1 MMDEEV
7 TMNHSRNIYYAHTHK
22 KDKALW
28 QTMTEHGSNVS
39 TLARIRALA
48 FGEETRAKLMGQ
60 LHDIG
65 KYGELFQRRLEGE
78 GSGLDHWSAGA
89 AIALETYRDIGM
101 ALAIQGHHIG
111 LQNGDPNYLVKMQL
125 QHVEQH
131 HPLGLR
137 LTETNLEFLKQRLEV
152 DLGVLPPSSTAT
164 VIPQKTASSMLD
176 TRFLFSSL
184 VDSDFLDTER
194 TMNQA
199 NPEYVWRPEAEPLEA
214 QKALAVLERF
224 LEVKNADQ
232 KLPEKT
238 RKLRDQLSKVCRD
251 AALTSEHLYTLTAPT
266 GTGKTLAMLRF
277 ALMRASQN
285 KQIRRII
292 AVLPFLSILDQTVKI
307 YREVF
312 AEFGEHYI
320 LEHHSLTGTKSEE
333 KPSDEQNLRAKQARL
348 LTQNW
353 DAPIV
358 ITTSVQLLESLHA
371 NRPSAC
377 RKLHNIAGSIVLID
391 EAQTLPVNLAV
402 PTLKT
407 LSRLASKKYE
417 TTVVFA
423 TATQPAF
430 DHLHEKVLETENS
443 GWNPTEIVPDDLQ
456 LFDQAKRVKLDWR
469 IERAT
474 PWSELIQELAEEKND
489 QVLCIVNLKR
499 HARVIAEG
507 LRKTFAAKQDKLD
520 GLYHLSTAL
529 CPTHRL
535 VVLKKIIEALN
546 PEKPKPCRLVATQ
559 CVEAGV
565 DLDFPRAFRALGPFD
580 AIAQAAGRC
589 NRNDLR
595 TREESILTIF
605 KPEPD
610 EIKYPTPTYRIATEA
625 TETLLNMN
633 HGVLE
638 IDNPENFREFYKL
651 LYSLTATDSLD
662 MAQAIKLQD
671 YVKVNELYRLIDNN
685 TYNVVVPYKKD
696 ANDLTAENLMREAR
710 NDGINP
716 DWMRRARGYTV
727 TMYRTKDGAIPAFLE
742 QVPYRLAKIEGF
754 ADDWFLCR
762 SPKLYDDL
770 FGFQPELEKGGYSSE
785 PM

>member
-1 MMDEEV
+1 MRQ
-7 TMNHSRNIYYAHTHK
+7 TYYAHTHK
-22 KDKALW
+22 KDRALW
-28 QTMTEHGSNVS
+28 QTMADHGGRVS
-39 TLARIRALA
+39 ELAKARALA
-48 FGEETRAKLMGQ
+48 FGEEARAKLTGQ

-65 KYGELFQRRLEGE
+65 KYGELFQKRLEGD
-78 GSGLDHWSAGA
+78 GSGFDHWSAGA
-89 AIALETYRDIGM
+89 AIAFETYRDIGM

-111 LQNGDPNYLVKMQL
+111 LQSGDLECLIKMQL
-125 QHVEQH
+125 QSLEQN
-131 HPLGLR
+131 HPLGLK
-137 LTETNLEFLKQRLEV
+137 LTETNLGILKQRLEI
-152 DLGVLPPSSTAT
+152 DLGVLPPASTAT
-164 VIPQKTASSMLD
+164 VTVPKTASAMLD
-176 TRFLFSSL
+176 TRLLFSSL

-194 TMNQA
+194 TMNQGD
-199 NPEYVWRPEAEPLEA
+199 PEYVWRPDGKPLEA
-214 QKALAVLERF
+214 RKALAALEQF
-224 LEVKNADQ
+224 LEVKNADP

-238 RKLRDQLSKVCRD
+238 RKLRDQLSRACRD
-251 AALTSEHLYTLTAPT
+251 AALTGKHLYTLTAPT

-277 ALMRASQN
+277 ALERASRD
-285 KQIRRII
+285 KRIRRII
-292 AVLPFLSILDQTVKI
+292 VVLPFLSILDQTVKI

-312 AEFGEHYI
+312 ADFGEHYI

-333 KPSDEQNLRAKQARL
+333 KPNDEQTLRAKQARL

-407 LSRLASKKYE
+407 LSRLASAKYE

-430 DHLHEKVLETENS
+430 DHLHEKVLEAENA
-443 GWNPTEIVPDDLQ
+443 GWQPTEIVPDQLQ
-456 LFDQAKRVKLDWR
+456 LFDQAKRVKLEWR
-469 IERAT
+469 IDQAT
-474 PWSELIQELAEEKND
+474 PWDELVQELAEEKNE

-507 LRKTFAAKQDKLD
+507 LRKAFAFEKKKIT

-535 VVLKKIIEALN
+535 VVLEKIVEALN
-546 PEKPKPCRLVATQ
+546 PEKPKPCRLIATQ

-565 DLDFPRAFRALGPFD
+565 DLDFPRAYRALGPFD

-595 TREESILTIF
+595 SRDDSTLTIF
-605 KPEPD
+605 RPEPR
-610 EIKYPTPTYRIATEA
+610 EEKYPTVAYQTATEA
-625 TETLLNMN
+625 TEILLKDYR
-633 HGVLE
+633 GLLE
-638 IDNPENFREFYKL
+638 IDNPKHFRAFYEL
-651 LYSLTATDSLD
+651 LYGLMKTDSLE
-662 MAQAIKLQD
+662 MANAIKLQN
-671 YVKVNELYRLIDNN
+671 YIQVNDLYRLIDNN
-685 TYNVVVPYKKD
+685 TYNVVVPYQKD
-696 ANDLTAENLMREAR
+696 ENDHTAERLMNEAR
-710 NDGINP
+710 TEGINP

-727 TMYRTKDGAIPAFLE
+727 SMYRTRDGAIPMFLE
-742 QVPYRLAKIEGF
+742 QVKYRLAKIEGF
-754 ADDWFLCR
+754 AEDWYLCR
-762 SPKLYDDL
+762 STELYDDL
-770 FGFQPELEKGGYSSE
+770 FGFQPELEKGGWSSE
-785 PM
+785 PMFHH